1 MYLQAVS
8 WTHKDIKNAS
18 KKYKEL
24 QNIKTAGS
32 YFDITCE
39 NSTKKDTD
47 IEMYDFGWVGKQW
60 N

>member
-39 NSTKKDTD
+39 NSTKKDMD
-47 IEMYDFGWVGKQW
+47 VEIYDFGWVGE
-60 N
+60 